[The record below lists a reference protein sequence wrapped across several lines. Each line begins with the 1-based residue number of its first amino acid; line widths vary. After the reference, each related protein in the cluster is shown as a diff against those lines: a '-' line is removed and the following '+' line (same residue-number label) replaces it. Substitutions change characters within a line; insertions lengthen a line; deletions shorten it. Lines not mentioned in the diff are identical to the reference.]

1 MEIENSF
8 DSIRHRIADKLL
20 LAGAIVSIP
29 AAIASGYRIT
39 TMGVKTLF
47 IFDILIAAILFV
59 AYLTRS
65 YTNYRL
71 RMSLLLAYVF
81 ILGWIA
87 LNTFGLWG
95 FGLFIMFFSII
106 ITTTFFGMRYGLAL
120 LGVSIIILLLFT
132 VFVHFQWITYDWD
145 FNALTHS
152 TYQWVSRSIFFIAF
166 TSMTVI
172 TLGLVHKNFE
182 KVNRELTI
190 SEARFNLALDSV
202 NEVIWELD
210 LISNSTFVSQ
220 KFFEILRFA
229 PDELAVN
236 FSSWKS
242 LIHEDDKPL
251 VNASIKDHM
260 EGRSSGIHIE
270 YRVKNKLGGWQW
282 LLTKGKIVAR
292 DSTGKPT
299 RILGTHTDI
308 GPRKEM
314 ERILRESE
322 ERYRKL
328 FLSANDVIL
337 LVENGVVIDAN
348 ESAYDLLGINRENLI
363 GIHTWNL
370 CPDFQS
376 NGDNSK
382 NTLLGFF
389 EEIRIDK
396 SKKTEWEFERLDGH
410 SIDTIMSI
418 NLIFD
423 VGRPIFQVI
432 LHDISDRKRFEQ
444 EKLNAIVETEERER
458 LKLAGDLHDDVG
470 PLLSSLNM
478 YLSLLSRSQTTNKGE
493 IMENMQGIL
502 KETISSVREIS
513 NNLSPH
519 ILTKYG
525 LIAAINAFVETGKN
539 LVKIEI
545 KENIGDTT
553 LPKIVEINCYRII
566 KELLNNT
573 LKYAQAKNVDI
584 TLTLHEKM
592 LYLGYRD
599 DGIGFD
605 LEGIVSKGET
615 GIGLLNIL
623 DRLKTL
629 KANYSMHSKPG
640 EGFILDMRFSIQ

>member
-29 AAIASGYRIT
+29 SAIASGYRIT
-39 TMGVKTLF
+39 SMGVKTLF
-47 IFDILIAAILFV
+47 IFDILIAIILIV
-59 AYLTRS
+59 TYLTRS

-81 ILGWIA
+81 VLGWIS

-95 FGLFIMFFSII
+95 FGLFMMFFSII

-120 LGVSIIILLLFT
+120 LSTSMLILIILT
-132 VFVHFQWITYDWD
+132 VCINLGWIKFSWD
-145 FNALTHS
+145 FDVLSHS
-152 TYQWVSRSIFFIAF
+152 TYQWFSRSIFFLAF

-182 KVNRELTI
+182 KVNKELSI
-190 SEARFNLALDSV
+190 SESRFNLALDSV

-210 LISNSTFVSQ
+210 LVNNSTFVSQ

-229 PDELAVN
+229 PEELAVS
-236 FSSWKS
+236 FISWKS
-242 LIHEDDKPL
+242 LIHEDDKPFI
-251 VNASIKDHM
+251 NASIKEHM

-270 YRVKNKLGGWQW
+270 YRVKNKIGGWQW

-292 DSTGKPT
+292 DKDGKPT

-314 ERILRESE
+314 EKILRESE
-322 ERYRKL
+322 QRYRML
-328 FLSANDVIL
+328 FMSANDTIL
-337 LVENGVVIDAN
+337 LIENGVVIDAN
-348 ESAYDLLGINRENLI
+348 ESAYDLLGMTRGNLI
-363 GIHTWNL
+363 GIHIWEL
-370 CPDFQS
+370 CPANQS
-376 NGDNSK
+376 DGTD
-382 NTLLGFF
+382 
-389 EEIRIDK
+389 
-396 SKKTEWEFERLDGH
+396 SKKALTELLSNTSNESGKRIEWEFERLDG
-410 SIDTIMSI
+410 MSV
-418 NLIFD
+418 D
-423 VGRPIFQVI
+423 VVLSVNQITDVDRPIHQVI
-432 LHDISDRKRFEQ
+432 LHDISERKRFELA
-444 EKLNAIVETEERER
+444 KLNAIVETEERER

-478 YLSLLSRSQTTNKGE
+478 YLSLLSRPQTENKNE
-493 IMENMQGIL
+493 IVENMQGIL
-502 KETISSVREIS
+502 KETIGSVREIS

-525 LIAAINAFVETGKN
+525 LIAAIKAFTETGKN
-539 LVKIEI
+539 LVKIDL
-545 KENIGDTT
+545 KENIGETP

-573 LKYAQAKNVDI
+573 LKYAQAKKVEV
-584 TLTLHEKM
+584 TLNLHEKM

-605 LEGIVSKGET
+605 LEGVISKGET

-623 DRLKTL
+623 DRLKAL
-629 KANYSMHSKPG
+629 KAIYSMHSEPSK
-640 EGFILDMRFSIQ
+640 GFSLDMRFRI